1 MADANKVK
9 FGLSNVHYAKATES
23 GGVVT
28 FDTPKAIKGAVNLSL
43 DAQGD
48 ETNFY
53 ADDSKYY
60 NTFSNTGYSGD
71 LEVAKFPESFYADIF
86 GYTTDTDGNVF
97 EDASAE
103 PAHFA
108 LLFEFAGDANKTR
121 RVLYY
126 CTCSRPSVASGTT
139 TETKEPV
146 TESVTI
152 TATPL
157 PDDGAGHK
165 YVKAYCV
172 EGDTDYSSWYT
183 AVVTHA

>member
-1 MADANKVK
+1 MADSNKVK
-9 FGLSNVHYAKATES
+9 YGLENVHYAVATES

-28 FDTPKAIKGAVNLSL
+28 YGTPKAIKGAVNLSL
-43 DAQGD
+43 DPQGD
-48 ETNFY
+48 KTDFF
-53 ADDSKYY
+53 ADDSEYY
-60 NTFSNTGYSGD
+60 VTTNNSGYSGD

-86 GYTTDTDGNVF
+86 GYSADTDGNIF
-97 EDASAE
+97 EDAAVE
-103 PAHFA
+103 PSHFA
-108 LLFEFAGDANKTR
+108 LLFEFAGDANHTR
-121 RVLYY
+121 HVMYY

-139 TETKEPV
+139 TNTKDPI

-152 TATPL
+152 TAVPL

>member
-1 MADANKVK
+1 MSDANKVK
-9 FGLSNVHYAKATES
+9 YGLSNVHYAKLTET
-23 GGVVT
+23 GGVIT
-28 FDTPKAIKGAVNLSL
+28 YGTPVAIKGAVNLSL

-48 ETNFY
+48 KTDFF
-53 ADDSKYY
+53 ADDSDYY
-60 NTFSNTGYSGD
+60 ATTNNTGYSGD
-71 LEVAKFPESFYADIF
+71 LEVARFPESFMTDIF
-86 GYTTDTDGNVF
+86 GYSADTDGNIF
-97 EDASAE
+97 EDASVE
-103 PAHFA
+103 PSRFA

-121 RVLYY
+121 HVLYD
-126 CTCSRPSVASGTT
+126 CTCSRPSLASGTT

-152 TATPL
+152 TAVPL
-157 PDDGAGHK
+157 PDDGAGHR